1 MLFFDTTITSYKAN
15 KNKLPSSISNQYD
28 VEWWNWK
35 LVKNT
40 SNTKTKWKQ
49 CCVRIAN
56 VFSPPLLNS
65 FVIVT
70 NYGIGIGMGW
80 TINMFFFFPILYI
93 LKKLK
98 GHRKILFLLR
108 GNIIDS
114 HNVFSFFYPFIFF
127 SMWSFHI

>member
-1 MLFFDTTITSYKAN
+1 MMFFDTTISYKAN

-28 VEWWNWK
+28 VKWWNWK

-49 CCVRIAN
+49 CYVRIAK

-80 TINMFFFFPILYI
+80 TINMFFFFFSHSIDI
-93 LKKLK
+93 KKTK
-98 GHRKILFLLR
+98 RA
-108 GNIIDS
+108 S
-114 HNVFSFFYPFIFF
+114 
-127 SMWSFHI
+127 